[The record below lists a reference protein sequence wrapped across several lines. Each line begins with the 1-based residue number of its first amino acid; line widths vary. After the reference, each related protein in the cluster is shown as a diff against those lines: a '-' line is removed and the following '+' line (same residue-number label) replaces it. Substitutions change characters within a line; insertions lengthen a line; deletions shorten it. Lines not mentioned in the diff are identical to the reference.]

1 MSDQYAIFRKFPT
14 WAQAEEMRELLEEE
28 GLDCRIGDN
37 IPPFDITFSGSTL
50 LHEYE
55 IRLHPSDFDKAH
67 EVLDEW
73 ADNLLYDV
81 DPEHF
86 LFQYSDSELYE
97 ILLKPDEWS
106 PQDYA
111 LTRKILQQR
120 GVVID
125 DQLLKSIRIRRLEEL
140 SQPEGNQSDWIIAG
154 YVLAVLGAVFGVL
167 IGYFLWTSRKTLPNG
182 QRVPS
187 YSRSDRRHGKRMFI
201 LSIILLP
208 VYIVLRYLLLV
219 NP

>member
-1 MSDQYAIFRKFPT
+1 MPDDYAIFRKFPT
-14 WAQAEEMRELLEEE
+14 RALAEEMQELLEEE

-55 IRLHPSDFDKAH
+55 IRLHPSDFNRAH
-67 EVLDEW
+67 EILDEW

-86 LFQYSDSELYE
+86 LFQYSDSDLYE
-97 ILLKPDEWS
+97 VLLRPDEWS
-106 PQDYA
+106 PHDYA
-111 LTRKILQQR
+111 LARKILQQR

-125 DQLLKSIRIRRLEEL
+125 DQLVESIRARRLEEL
-140 SQPEGNQSDWIIAG
+140 SKPEENQSGWIIAG
-154 YVLAVLGAVFGVL
+154 YILAVLGAFFGAL

-182 QRVPS
+182 KRVPS
-187 YSRSDRRHGKRMFI
+187 YSLKDRLHGKYIFI
-201 LSIILLP
+201 LSLILLP
-208 VYIVLRYLLLV
+208 VYIILRYWLLV